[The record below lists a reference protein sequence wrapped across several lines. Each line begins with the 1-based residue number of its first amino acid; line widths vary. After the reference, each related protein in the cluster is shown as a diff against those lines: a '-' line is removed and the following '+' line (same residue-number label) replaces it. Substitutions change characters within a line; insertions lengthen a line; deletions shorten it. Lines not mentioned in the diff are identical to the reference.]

1 MQPKTLKEVAL
12 SQEVRIA
19 VSFIQEG
26 LICLNRLDDV
36 NDFVYLPLLLL
47 STGFERLL
55 KVIICLDCLADKG
68 QFPDSQHVR
77 KTIKTHNLECLLKKV
92 IIIANNWKYTERCAA
107 TKKDMAF
114 LPNDADLQKVVSLLA
129 AYGQQARYYH
139 MDIIFGR
146 ANSTDDPE
154 QCFESYCA
162 DICAR
167 QPNWQQQIMRK
178 TLGETMDA
186 NIRYINRQ
194 VTKHLQKLARCLCR
208 MFTLGELGPLAKL
221 QTGTITHFLFLSDED
236 LDKIQTI

>member
-1 MQPKTLKEVAL
+1 MFGQQAMQPKTLKEVAL

-92 IIIANNWKYTERCAA
+92 IIIANNWKFSGKAIRRHPPASG
-107 TKKDMAF
+107 KFGGSFGKN
-114 LPNDADLQKVVSLLA
+114 LP
-129 AYGQQARYYH
+129 G
-139 MDIIFGR
+139 G
-146 ANSTDDPE
+146 
-154 QCFESYCA
+154 
-162 DICAR
+162 
-167 QPNWQQQIMRK
+167 
-178 TLGETMDA
+178 G
-186 NIRYINRQ
+186 
-194 VTKHLQKLARCLCR
+194 
-208 MFTLGELGPLAKL
+208 
-221 QTGTITHFLFLSDED
+221 
-236 LDKIQTI
+236 